1 MGRRASTGQLGCAP
15 KLGCSNALPGFKLCI
30 PLPTHPHLSVEYGL
44 LLATFGAIMQWGLE
58 GGIAAGVVFST
69 VYFALAY
76 ARSQVAAI
84 DVMDGAR
91 SSVVR
96 TVEQQA
102 RSGAAGLLASGRGV
116 GRCGC
121 PGGIAQESHLL
132 DRPKTGEVG
141 PGQEHCNVW
150 FWLPPCA
157 VPHAAASDPACRPRL
172 TC

>member
-1 MGRRASTGQLGCAP
+1 VCA
-15 KLGCSNALPGFKLCI
+15 
-30 PLPTHPHLSVEYGL
+30 EYGL

-102 RSGAAGLLASGRGV
+102 RSAAAAGLAGCRAGRRGAWAEWGGVRVRWHPAANVVMGASQGV
-116 GRCGC
+116 
-121 PGGIAQESHLL
+121 
-132 DRPKTGEVG
+132 
-141 PGQEHCNVW
+141 
-150 FWLPPCA
+150 
-157 VPHAAASDPACRPRL
+157 HA
-172 TC
+172 

>member
-1 MGRRASTGQLGCAP
+1 MGRWAGRGQHGCAP
-15 KLGCSNALPGFKLCI
+15 KLGCSNALPKFT
-30 PLPTHPHLSVEYGL
+30 LPSHSSPPCVCAEYGL

-102 RSGAAGLLASGRGV
+102 RSAACVRAGWLPGWTGWGGWAGGAAWAEWGGVRVRWHPAPSVVMGASQGV
-116 GRCGC
+116 
-121 PGGIAQESHLL
+121 
-132 DRPKTGEVG
+132 
-141 PGQEHCNVW
+141 
-150 FWLPPCA
+150 
-157 VPHAAASDPACRPRL
+157 HA
-172 TC
+172 